1 MFDGLKEKLDSFTDE
16 AEEDVDEEALEAAE
30 AEAEEAAAPDAE
42 DMPPDAEDV
51 PAETDT
57 AAADSDGAQEADA
70 NAGDP
75 ETVPPEQG
83 HAPADDEPVDQ
94 TAVDEWADDSGA
106 VAAEGA
112 EDAPAPATAE
122 PAADDAEEQPAEDAE
137 TEAADEPSE
146 ADADDAEEGR
156 GLTERA
162 KLFATGKTVIDEED
176 LQSHLDDLEFA
187 LLGSDVELQAAREIL
202 DGVEE
207 NLVGETRRRLKSTG
221 NLVQDALREA
231 LYDVISVG
239 QFDFDGRVEDAEKPF
254 VIIFTGVNG
263 VGKTTTIAKMAQY
276 FEERGLSTVLANGDT
291 FRAGANEQLEQHA
304 ENLDKRVISH
314 EKGSDP
320 AAVIYDAVE
329 YADANDVD
337 VVLGDT
343 AGRLHTS
350 DGLMDQL
357 AKIDRVIEPDMTL
370 FVDEAVAGQD
380 AVTRAREFD
389 DASDIDGTVLTKAD
403 ADSQGGA
410 AISIAHVT
418 GKPILFLGTGQEY
431 DDLERFDPE
440 RIVDQLL
447 GEE

>member
-122 PAADDAEEQPAEDAE
+122 PA
-137 TEAADEPSE
+137 
-146 ADADDAEEGR
+146 ADDAEEGR

-329 YADANDVD
+329 YADANEVD

>member
-30 AEAEEAAAPDAE
+30 AETEEAAAPDAE
-42 DMPPDAEDV
+42 DVPPDAEDV

-57 AAADSDGAQEADA
+57 AAADSDDAQEADA
-70 NAGDP
+70 
-75 ETVPPEQG
+75 
-83 HAPADDEPVDQ
+83 
-94 TAVDEWADDSGA
+94 
-106 VAAEGA
+106 GA

-122 PAADDAEEQPAEDAE
+122 PAADDAEEPPAEDAE

-207 NLVGETRRRLKSTG
+207 NLVGETRRRLESTG

-239 QFDFDGRVEDAEKPF
+239 QFDFDGRVQEADKPF

-329 YADANDVD
+329 YADANEVD

-389 DASDIDGTVLTKAD
+389 DASDVDGTVLTKAD